1 MGVSK
6 DALLYKKKHIF
17 SPLVWTF
24 AKPKKIFAKMTL
36 PEIGNFD
43 EFELARMIFSDAGND
58 CSEVGESADFVKN
71 DADGFVINQKSA
83 D

>member
-1 MGVSK
+1 
-6 DALLYKKKHIF
+6 
-17 SPLVWTF
+17 
-24 AKPKKIFAKMTL
+24 MTL

-43 EFELARMIFSDAGND
+43 EFQLARMIFSDAVGD
-58 CSEVGESADFVKN
+58 CSGEGGESADFDQN